1 MFVSYLNSSRCKELL
16 INDFSKIIKSNLGIF
31 SSPPTILCIGS
42 DRSTGDS
49 LGPFVGEILIR
60 SNYPGQ
66 VIGTIHNPVH
76 AINLEKILIENNYFT
91 NEVVIA
97 VDACLGKADNVG
109 KIYFKK
115 GSLLPGSGVNKS
127 LPKVGDFHILGVVN
141 VSGYAEYLV
150 LQNTRLS
157 LVLNMAEIIAGSLV
171 HAFKKKHRLY
181 NTV

>member
-1 MFVSYLNSSRCKELL
+1 MFVSDLNSSRCKELL
-16 INDFSKIIKSNLGIF
+16 INDFSKIIKSNFSIF
-31 SSPPTILCIGS
+31 SPPPTILCVGT

-49 LGPFVGEILIR
+49 LGPFVGEILTR

-76 AINLEKILIENNYFT
+76 AINLEKTLIENNYFT
-91 NEVVIA
+91 NETVIA
-97 VDACLGKADNVG
+97 VDACLGKAENVG
-109 KIYFKK
+109 KIYFEK
-115 GSLLPGSGVNKS
+115 GSLFPGTGVNKS
-127 LPKVGDFHILGVVN
+127 LPQVGDFHIIGVVN
-141 VSGYAEYLV
+141 ISGYAGYLA

-171 HAFKKKHRLY
+171 HAFKKKHRLC